1 MTSAALTHFRDI
13 LRANH
18 YKPSTSEAYV
28 RQLQAS
34 GVNLLDRR
42 AVHRVVSSRIYD
54 DFNGEKFRAFLAYDR
69 FLRNK
74 PLPGGISPK
83 RGPPMTAKKFCMKQK
98 TRENVMRAWW
108 FLHQHPFRRYSVGT
122 AQTYLRNLEKHNKH
136 KDGERARAA
145 FEGYEPDLVI
155 IEDADVL
162 RHRNNLPV

>member
-1 MTSAALTHFRDI
+1 MAAAALTHFCDI

-28 RQLQAS
+28 RQLKAS
-34 GVNLLDRR
+34 GVNLLDKR
-42 AVHRVVSSRIYD
+42 AVHRVVSSRIFD

-83 RGPPMTAKKFCMKQK
+83 RGPPMSVKQFCLKQNK
-98 TRENVMRAWW
+98 RDDAMRAWW
-108 FLHQHPFRRYSVGT
+108 LLNQHPKKQYSVGT
-122 AQTYLRNLEKHNKH
+122 AQTYLRNLHKQNKH

-145 FEGYEPDLVI
+145 FGDYAPGRVVITDL
-155 IEDADVL
+155 DVS
-162 RHRNNLPV
+162 RHVNNLPM